1 MPTSLIIKCM
11 DVLLPVL
18 TTMVNLSLQNGHF
31 ADNWKEALVLPILKK
46 IGLDLL
52 FNNYR
57 PVSNLP
63 FLSNVTERAVFAQTY
78 LHMMSN
84 CLYPSLQSAY

>member
-63 FLSNVTERAVFAQTY
+63 FLSEVAERAVFAQTH
-78 LHMMSN
+78 LNMMSN
-84 CLYPSLQSAY
+84 NLYPSL